1 MLERAEIKNKIS
13 SILDEM
19 KKSGRIEE
27 SYCQELDKSFESQ
40 DLHIGVVGKMKAG
53 KSSLVN
59 AVIFGGNILPTGV
72 APVTVTLTEV
82 TYGEQEKVEVT
93 LMSKQDI
100 EDLKNKANYT
110 GTDAMLIS
118 KAESAKDTLR
128 SLAPGYETYLGQP
141 VQAISINDL
150 KEYVAA
156 DGKFCGLA
164 KSVKIFLNNDSLKG
178 ITIIDTPGFNDPI
191 ASRGETTKS
200 ALGKCH
206 VLLFVHN
213 EDGYDATDV
222 ELLTEQVEY
231 SGISELVDI
240 FNKIDMSEKPINEW
254 PEELMY
260 LTKKRDELNMSKESI
275 KELLKDSHAFY
286 ISSLMAL
293 CGLVT
298 HDKMDEELKYQ
309 YSGFEEDF
317 EELCQ
322 FSDKKEQQEAFVKY
336 SNVLS
341 IVDEINRLS
350 RDGSIYLIEGPLKTL
365 EGKLKSIKEL
375 IQSELEEKE
384 AQLNSLN
391 VSIEAN
397 KKNLENFE
405 DFMSAVMSKV
415 KVSSLKND
423 LKSLIGSSIQ
433 RIQNLRKS
441 ESNGEFSKE
450 RYPEPGFLDTGVT
463 KGNIASYNTFIFCF
477 ENKIRDIQN
486 DLKDQLGNICKKE
499 VNALI
504 ESLSGSSLVSQE
516 YIKNLKASLVNSL
529 AEVISD
535 IDVII
540 PSKRIDD
547 IPDGYQE
554 QWDKLRAKYLCDYDD
569 NSIKELFEDIKQI
582 CQDLDF
588 VGTAMQ
594 ELESLKGKITE
605 SLNKTPEAKK
615 EEARK
620 IKETLKKLHD
630 EMLGIGSHITEI
642 ETLKKRL

>member
-1 MLERAEIKNKIS
+1 MLERAEIKNKIA

-19 KKSGRIEE
+19 KKSGRIDE

-110 GTDAMLIS
+110 GTDAMFIS

-128 SLAPGYETYLGQP
+128 SLAPGYEKYLGQP
-141 VQAISINDL
+141 VQTISINDL

-222 ELLTEQVEY
+222 ELLTEQIEY
-231 SGISELVDI
+231 FGISELVDI
-240 FNKIDMSEKPINEW
+240 FNKIDMSEKPIDEW
-254 PEELMY
+254 SEELMY
-260 LTKKRDELNMSKESI
+260 LTKKRDELNVSQASI
-275 KELLKDSHAFY
+275 KELLKESHTFY

-293 CGLVT
+293 CGLVPY
-298 HDKMDEELKYQ
+298 DKMEEELKYQ

-322 FSDKKEQQEAFVKY
+322 FSDKKGQQEAFVKY

-341 IVDEINRLS
+341 IVNEINRLS

-365 EGKLKSIKEL
+365 DGKLKSIKEL
-375 IQSELEEKE
+375 IQSEIEEKE

-405 DFMSAVMSKV
+405 DFISAVMSKV

-423 LKSLIGSSIQ
+423 LKSFIGSSIKNT
-433 RIQNLRKS
+433 QNLRES
-441 ESNGEFSKE
+441 EYNREFSKE
-450 RYPEPGFLDTGVT
+450 RYPEPSFGSRGIT
-463 KGNIASYNTFIFCF
+463 KGNIASYNTFIFGF
-477 ENKIRDIQN
+477 ENKIRDLQD
-486 DLKDQLGNICKKE
+486 DLKDQLNNTCKKE

-504 ESLSGSSLVSQE
+504 ESLSSSSLISQE
-516 YIKNLKASLVNSL
+516 HIKNLKASLVNYFTD
-529 AEVISD
+529 VISD
-535 IDVII
+535 INVLI

-554 QWDKLRAKYLCDYDD
+554 QWDKLRAKFLCDYDD

-615 EEARK
+615 EEAK
-620 IKETLKKLHD
+620 NIKETLKKLHD
-630 EMLGIGSHITEI
+630 EMLGIDSHVTEI